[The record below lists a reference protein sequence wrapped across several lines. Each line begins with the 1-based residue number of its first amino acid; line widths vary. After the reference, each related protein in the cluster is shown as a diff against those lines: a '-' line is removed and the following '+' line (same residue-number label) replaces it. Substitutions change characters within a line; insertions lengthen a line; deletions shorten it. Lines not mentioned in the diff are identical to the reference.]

1 MIPRQSTAFL
11 AFSVVSWAAALVYG
25 YSTGGD
31 RLGPVLLGWWGGV
44 GDHLGYAV
52 LIGAALLF
60 LLAAT
65 VTIVGRDGTDLTAEA
80 QAQLGVAEVTPVEP
94 ASDALVYW
102 PFVTAVGM
110 AVIVVGVVVDYA
122 LFVLGLVIVLAAGL
136 AWAES
141 NSRERS
147 RLLDAQPAEP
157 LGAAA
162 PRPLPA
168 WAQGVLARVPAVA
181 ITLGFLSIVWGIFSN
196 HEGGLGIVA
205 GASVIAAGA
214 LASGFVNVDPERP
227 SSETSTA

>member
-110 AVIVVGVVVDYA
+110 AVIVGM
-122 LFVLGLVIVLAAGL
+122 LVLMAFDLGFTLAA
-136 AWAES
+136 
-141 NSRERS
+141 
-147 RLLDAQPAEP
+147 
-157 LGAAA
+157 AANGTHGCFSCFKFGTG
-162 PRPLPA
+162 RGTQTLFPLPCPSP
-168 WAQGVLARVPAVA
+168 GGRGEKIIPPA
-181 ITLGFLSIVWGIFSN
+181 N
-196 HEGGLGIVA
+196 
-205 GASVIAAGA
+205 
-214 LASGFVNVDPERP
+214 P
-227 SSETSTA
+227 